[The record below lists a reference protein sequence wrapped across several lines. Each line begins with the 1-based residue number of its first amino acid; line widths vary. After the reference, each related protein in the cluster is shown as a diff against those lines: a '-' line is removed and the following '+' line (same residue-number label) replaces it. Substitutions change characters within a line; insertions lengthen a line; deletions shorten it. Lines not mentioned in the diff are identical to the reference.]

1 MMTGRVSWQL
11 EAIVNVEIQDAE
23 GYFHTLRCT
32 LDTGFDGDL
41 ALPSG
46 VIEQLGLVPIDIL
59 NVTLANSARA
69 SMPKYNANVSWQE
82 RLIEVEVLQTNGESA
97 IGMALLEN
105 SIVTLQVWDG
115 GDISIEPR

>member
-69 SMPKYNANVSWQE
+69 SMPKYNANISWQE
-82 RLIEVEVLQTNGESA
+82 RLVEVEVLQTNGESA